1 MEIERARN
9 ATPEMQN
16 AQPETRN
23 AKRETIFSELKRRTS
38 ADVRTDRVTR
48 LLYSTD
54 ASIYQMEP
62 LGVVIPR
69 TADDVVATVELAAQY
84 GVPVLPRGAGSSL
97 AGQAVGHALVLD
109 MTRHLDAILEVD
121 AAARTVRVQPGVVL
135 DRLNAALRPHGL
147 MVGPDP
153 ASGNRAVLGGI
164 VGNNATG
171 SHSILYGHIA
181 DHIESL
187 RVVLADGSTATF
199 QPRDEKSVSHLSQH
213 DSLEGA
219 IYRAVGQI
227 VNANREEIA
236 ARFPRHWR
244 RASGYNLDRLIV
256 EGPLNLSALIA
267 GSEGTLATITE
278 IGLRL
283 VPRPAMTALAIV
295 HFDDL
300 IAAMEATPIILEC
313 EPSAVELM
321 DRMLLD
327 LTRIVPDFARRL
339 TFVHGEPQALLAVEF
354 YGESETEL
362 RGKLDRLAGHLHRH
376 RLGRD
381 MVRAL
386 TPQAQADFWG
396 VRKAGLGLLMSRKGD
411 WKPIPFI
418 EDCSV
423 PVEHLAA
430 YVAAIREAI
439 TAQGTQ
445 AAFYAHASA
454 GCLHVRPLINLKQT
468 DDVARMAAISEAA
481 SDLVLRFRGAMSGE
495 HGDGLS
501 RSQWNE
507 KLFGPQLYSA
517 FRQLKAAF
525 DPQGIMNPG
534 KIVDAS
540 PMTENLRYGPEY
552 RTRAWPTRLDFSA
565 DGGFAGAV
573 ELCNGCGTCLKLD
586 SGTMCPSFMA
596 LREEEHSTR
605 GRANLLRAAIS
616 GRLPPEILDGP
627 ELVTV
632 QHPLNLPRIAQIYTK
647 KAKKIVKIRVI
658 RGKKEIEAG
667 VSRVVPERLPEL
679 YGALE
684 LCLACK
690 GCRAECPSQ
699 VDMAALKS
707 EALARYHD
715 KQGLPLRSR
724 LTGNIALLNRW
735 GCAMAPLS
743 NWVANVGLSRR
754 LLERVAGFDR
764 RRPLPPFARPTFTQ
778 WFRQHPPRK
787 DAPHGPVVLFHDTYM
802 TYNYPA
808 VGMAASRLLEAAGF
822 EVILPEKKCCGRP
835 MISQGMLDEARRLA
849 EYNIARLS
857 PYVEQGLAIVG
868 CEPSCVAALKEEY
881 PMLVPG
887 EAAQKLAEN
896 TYLLEDFLLHH
907 EAQTGERLHFRARPG
922 PALFHGHC
930 HQKALAGT
938 LATEALLRR
947 VPELRVDVLDAGC
960 CGMAGA
966 FGYEREHYD
975 LSVQI
980 GELRLLPAVRNA
992 PPEAAIVVTGASCRQ
1007 QIEQGT
1013 GRRVLHVAELLA
1025 DVLIEA
1031 TGPVL

>member
-1 MEIERARN
+1 MNDERKRKRAKSV
-9 ATPEMQN
+9 E
-16 AQPETRN
+16 PETRN
-23 AKRETIFSELKRRTS
+23 RKLETVFSELKQRT
-38 ADVRTDRVTR
+38 AAVVRTDRVTR

-54 ASIYQMEP
+54 ASIYRMEP

-69 TADDVVATVELAAQY
+69 TADDVAATVELAARY
-84 GVPVLPRGAGSSL
+84 AVPLLPRGAGSSL

-109 MTRHLDAILEVD
+109 MTRHLDSILEVD

-135 DRLNAALRPHGL
+135 SRLNAALRPHGL
-147 MVGPDP
+147 MVGPAP

-187 RVVLADGSTATF
+187 RVVLADGSLATF
-199 QPRDEKSVSHLSQH
+199 RPRDDEAVAHLTQR
-213 DSLEGA
+213 DSLEGT
-219 IYRAVGQI
+219 IYREVERIIA
-227 VNANREEIA
+227 ANRAEIA

-244 RASGYNLDRLIV
+244 RSSGYNLDRLAAP
-256 EGPLNLSALIA
+256 GPRNLSALIA

-278 IGLRL
+278 ITLRL

-300 IAAMEATPIILEC
+300 IAAMEATPVILEC

-327 LTRIVPDFARRL
+327 LTRTVPDFARRL
-339 TFVHGEPQALLAVEF
+339 TFVHGEPQALLSVEF
-354 YGESETEL
+354 YGTSEAEL
-362 RGKLDRLAGHLHRH
+362 SGKLDRLEAHLRRH

-381 MVRAL
+381 VVRAI
-386 TPQAQADFWG
+386 TTQAQADFWS

-439 TAQGTQ
+439 AGQGTQ

-454 GCLHVRPLINLKQT
+454 GCLHVRPLINLKRAGE
-468 DDVARMAAISEAA
+468 VARMAAISEAA
-481 SDLVLRFRGAMSGE
+481 SDLVLRFGGAMSGE

-501 RSQWNE
+501 RSRWNE
-507 KLFGPQLYSA
+507 KLFGPQLYEA
-517 FRQLKAAF
+517 FRQIKAAF
-525 DPQGIMNPG
+525 DPQGLMNPG
-534 KIVDAS
+534 KIVDA
-540 PMTENLRYGPEY
+540 PPLTENLRYGPEY
-552 RTRAWPTRLDFSA
+552 HTRSWPTRLDFSA

-596 LREEEHSTR
+596 LRDEMHSTR
-605 GRANLLRAAIS
+605 GRANLLWAAIAGQS
-616 GRLPPEILDGP
+616 PSLAPDG
-627 ELVTV
+627 
-632 QHPLNLPRIAQIYTK
+632 
-647 KAKKIVKIRVI
+647 
-658 RGKKEIEAG
+658 
-667 VSRVVPERLPEL
+667 PEL

-699 VDMAALKS
+699 VDMAALKA
-707 EALARYHD
+707 ETLARYHD
-715 KQGLPLRSR
+715 KHGLPLRSR
-724 LTGNIALLNRW
+724 LIGNIALLNRL
-735 GCAMAPLS
+735 GCALAPLS
-743 NWVANVGLSRR
+743 NWVANAPPARR
-754 LLERVAGFDR
+754 LLEAVVGFDR
-764 RRPLPPFARPTFTQ
+764 RRPLPSFARPTFTQ
-778 WFRQHPPRK
+778 WFGQHPRRP

-808 VGMAASRLLEAAGF
+808 VGMGATRLLEAAGF

-835 MISQGMLDEARRLA
+835 MISQGMLDEAKQLA
-849 EYNIARLS
+849 EYNIARLT
-857 PYVEQGLAIVG
+857 PYVEQGLAVVG

-896 TYLLEDFLLHH
+896 TFLLEDFLLHH
-907 EAQTGERLHFRARPG
+907 EAQTGERLRFRSRPG

-938 LATEALLRR
+938 GATETLLRQ
-947 VPELRVDVLDAGC
+947 VPALRVEVLDAGC

-966 FGYEREHYD
+966 FGYEREHFD
-975 LSVQI
+975 LSVRV

-992 PPEAAIVVTGASCRQ
+992 PPDAAIVVTGASCRQ

-1025 DVLIEA
+1025 DLLIEE
-1031 TGPVL
+1031 GGM

>member
-1 MEIERARN
+1 ME
-9 ATPEMQN
+9 
-16 AQPETRN
+16 PETQN
-23 AKRETIFSELKRRTS
+23 AKRETIFAELKRRTS
-38 ADVRTDRVTR
+38 AEVRTDRVTR

-54 ASIYQMEP
+54 ASIYQIEP

-69 TADDVVATVELAAQY
+69 TADDVAATVELAAQY

-121 AAARTVRVQPGVVL
+121 AAARTVRAQPGVVL

-153 ASGNRAVLGGI
+153 ASGNRAVLGGV

-181 DHIESL
+181 NHIESL
-187 RVVLADGSTATF
+187 RVVLADGSNATF
-199 QPRDEKSVSHLSQH
+199 RPRDERAVSRLSQH
-213 DSLEGA
+213 DSREGT
-219 IYRAVGQI
+219 IYRQVERI
-227 VNANREEIA
+227 LTDNRAEIA

-256 EGPLNLSALIA
+256 EGPLDLSALIA

-278 IGLRL
+278 ITLRL

-300 IAAMEATPIILEC
+300 ITAMEATPVILEC

-327 LTRIVPDFARRL
+327 LTLAVPDFARRL

-354 YGESETEL
+354 YGASEAEL
-362 RGKLDRLAGHLHRH
+362 SGKLDRLADHLHRH

-396 VRKAGLGLLMSRKGD
+396 VRKASLGLLMSRKGD

-418 EDCSV
+418 EDCAV

-439 TAQGTQ
+439 AGQGTQ

-454 GCLHVRPLINLKQT
+454 GCLHIRPLINLKQA

-507 KLFGPQLYSA
+507 KLFGPQIYGA
-517 FRQLKAAF
+517 FRQIKAAF

-540 PMTENLRYGPEY
+540 PMTEHLRYGPEY

-596 LREEEHSTR
+596 LREEKHSTR

-616 GRLPPEILDGP
+616 GRLPPEMLDGP
-627 ELVTV
+627 EL
-632 QHPLNLPRIAQIYTK
+632 Y
-647 KAKKIVKIRVI
+647 
-658 RGKKEIEAG
+658 
-667 VSRVVPERLPEL
+667 S
-679 YGALE
+679 ALE

-699 VDMAALKS
+699 VDMAALKA
-707 EALARYHD
+707 ETLARYHD

-724 LTGNIALLNRW
+724 LTGNIALLNRL
-735 GCAMAPLS
+735 GCATAPLS
-743 NWVANVGLSRR
+743 NWVANAGLSRR
-754 LLERVAGFDR
+754 LLEAVAGFDR

-778 WFRQHPPRK
+778 WFRQHPRRE
-787 DAPHGPVVLFHDTYM
+787 DAPRGPVVLFHDTYM

-808 VGMAASRLLEAAGF
+808 VGMAASHLLEAAGF

-896 TYLLEDFLLHH
+896 THLLEDFLLHH
-907 EAQTGERLHFRARPG
+907 EAQTGERLRFRARPG

-938 LATEALLRR
+938 SATEALLRR
-947 VPELRVDVLDAGC
+947 VPELQVEVLDAGC

-975 LSVQI
+975 LSMQV
-980 GELRLLPAVRNA
+980 GELRLLPTVRNA

-1025 DVLIEA
+1025 EVL
-1031 TGPVL
+1031 L